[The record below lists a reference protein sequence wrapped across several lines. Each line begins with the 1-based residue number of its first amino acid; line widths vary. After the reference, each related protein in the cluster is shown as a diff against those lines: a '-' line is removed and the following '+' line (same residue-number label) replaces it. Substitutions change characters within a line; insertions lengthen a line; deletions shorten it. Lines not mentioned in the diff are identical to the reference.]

1 MKVTVQIEDKF
12 ALEQELYWEFK
23 NTNLSI
29 NINYLT
35 KIILDSFNEAS
46 EFFRL
51 KTTTPFDSSEIEIKV
66 LLRSPEKNN
75 ILAYFDL
82 SGLNS
87 NSKKFCFK
95 LYADVLFPLIKDG
108 NIDPLKSIWVHEIM
122 HLVDYHELERNLKL
136 FSKTDYTSPRLY
148 FNAAQGD
155 RKDRHLIFLQLI
167 VKFRQ
172 EGVAMLL
179 QYIYGG
185 ITIPYNASE
194 AIGLFYKIS
203 EQAYQ
208 FSISPDL
215 QSRQISSFFEDTVS
229 PLSYQTGAGIVLSG
243 LIKKYPENTELKE
256 VEKCLSSGDQC
267 TLTAS
272 NDLILKIKDFRTF
285 DFLVFCL
292 DPESVYS
299 EIITLTSDY
308 ADNLHIYSGFFASL
322 NRITNL
328 MDRNGFIWI
337 MRNIMGCPMSLEEI
351 EDSHQKQMISQT
363 MPEELLSKSESLINY
378 YLKNKNDEV
387 SHWALT
393 YLYDQADL
401 LDDNIEYFGYI
412 DDLPVINSA
421 IKLIN
426 LCTT

>member
-1 MKVTVQIEDKF
+1 MVVKITFEDKF
-12 ALEQELYWEFK
+12 TLEQELYWEFK

-29 NINYLT
+29 NINVVT

-46 EFFRL
+46 DFFSL

-66 LLRSPEKNN
+66 LMRSPDKSS

-87 NSKKFCFK
+87 NSTKFCFK
-95 LYADVLFPLIKDG
+95 IYADVLFPLIKEG
-108 NIDPLKSIWVHEIM
+108 NIDPLNSIWVHEIM

-136 FSKTDYTSPRLY
+136 FSKTDYSSHRLY

-167 VKFRQ
+167 IKFRQ
-172 EGVAMLL
+172 EGVAMLM

-194 AIGLFYKIS
+194 AVGLFYKIS

-215 QSRQISSFFEDTVS
+215 QSRQISSFFEDTVN
-229 PLSYQTGAGIVLSG
+229 PLSYQTGAGIVLYG
-243 LIKKYPENTELKE
+243 LRMKHPENTELKE
-256 VEKCLSSGDQC
+256 VETCLASGGQC
-267 TLTAS
+267 TSTAS
-272 NDLILKIKDFRTF
+272 TDLIMKIKDFSTF

-292 DPESVYS
+292 DPESVYR
-299 EIITLTSDY
+299 EIFTLTSDY
-308 ADNLHIYSGFFASL
+308 ADNLQIYSGFFASL
-322 NRITNL
+322 NRITSL
-328 MDRNGFIWI
+328 MDRNGFVW
-337 MRNIMGCPMSLEEI
+337 MMSNIMGSTMSFEEI
-351 EDSHQKQMISQT
+351 KDSHQGQMKSQT
-363 MPEELLSKSESLINY
+363 MPEELISKSESLFNY
-378 YLKNKNDEV
+378 YLKNKDDEV

-401 LDDNIEYFGYI
+401 LNDNIDYFGYI